1 MKMFVFC
8 ECSWENKNYL
18 SHFLC
23 SIVYS
28 TNYNMSS
35 IGIFFFHFKLWL
47 CYKKKKLKE
56 YICRKFRF
64 IEYKLVE
71 HTKCGRKYFY
81 SFKNAFKH
89 YTPCMQFFFFFKKTS
104 FEIEE
109 GRWILDLY
117 ITIVIYIIIN
127 SFCTCYTGEEILHS
141 FLTFILNS
149 Q

>member
-1 MKMFVFC
+1 MFHCILYQLQYV
-8 ECSWENKNYL
+8 KYR
-18 SHFLC
+18 
-23 SIVYS
+23 
-28 TNYNMSS
+28 
-35 IGIFFFHFKLWL
+35 IFFFFFFILNFG
-47 CYKKKKLKE
+47 YVIKKKKLKE

-71 HTKCGRKYFY
+71 HTKCGRKYYY
-81 SFKNAFKH
+81 SFTNAFKH
-89 YTPCMQFFFFFKKTS
+89 YTPPCMHNFFFFKKTS
-104 FEIEE
+104 FDIEE